1 MDKNI
6 KLTQE
11 EIEVLLVALE
21 HISDTDDDE
30 EFENDYGI
38 TMTSVTNIGKKL
50 YNNCNNTNGRFN
62 W

>member
-11 EIEVLLVALE
+11 EIETLLVALE
-21 HISDTDDDE
+21 HISDTDDDD

-38 TMTSVTNIGKKL
+38 TIESVKSVGKKL
-50 YNNCNNTNGRFN
+50 YNNCENTNGRYD